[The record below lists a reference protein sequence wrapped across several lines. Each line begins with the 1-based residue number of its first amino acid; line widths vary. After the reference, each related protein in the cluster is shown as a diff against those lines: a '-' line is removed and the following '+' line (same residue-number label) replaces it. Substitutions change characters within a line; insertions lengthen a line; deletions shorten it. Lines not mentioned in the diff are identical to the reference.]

1 MPSVRDAATMSKSK
15 TKLLSTKA
23 GVALSASALAKLHR
37 LADWMQQELEGN
49 QDPRVRLSYLGRV
62 SVIFGEASGN
72 ITHASPLGILI
83 QMHHPFKLVDTYQLR
98 YNMWCVTS
106 CQMSERVCSI
116 LETDHAGYLKMV
128 QYLGGKPHF
137 PDVVTALRDLP

>member
-62 SVIFGEASGN
+62 SVISDEANGN
-72 ITHASPLGILI
+72 ITHASPLGILV
-83 QMHHPFKLVDTYQLR
+83 QMHQPFRLVDTYQLR
-98 YNMWCVTS
+98 YNVWSVTS
-106 CQMSERVCSI
+106 YQIHKRVQDI
-116 LETDHAGYLKMV
+116 LGINECEYFKML
-128 QYLGGKPHF
+128 QYLFFRPHF
-137 PDVVTALRDLP
+137 PDVIAALRDLP